1 MANTNGIAGAVLN
14 TGNDTPVNYGLRHAV
29 LDLTQFDDFE
39 SVTGRFSSSSL
50 VPFSFNGATYALP
63 ETQTFPMMFYRKDI
77 LAEIGLEVPTTWE
90 EVKVAMTVLAKNQ
103 MEFGMLP
110 SEQVF
115 AMLLFQNGGQYYTE
129 NGDASA
135 LDSDIAVSVFKQYCE
150 YYTDYKLDAATSVEE
165 RFRTGECPIIIS
177 DYTTYN
183 NLQVSAP
190 DIAGLWDF
198 TVVPGT
204 VQEDGTINHAT
215 GSAGLADIIM
225 ADTDHPEESWQ
236 FLKWWT
242 SAETQT
248 LYGREMESLMG
259 ASARVATANLEAL
272 ANLSWPIRDY
282 RELMSQ
288 FNAVQGIPQ
297 VPGGYYTWRNVNNA
311 FYSVTTDTSSTGRTS
326 VATPREELM
335 DKVLYIDAEIDYKR
349 EEFGL
354 PLAID

>member
-1 MANTNGIAGAVLN
+1 
-14 TGNDTPVNYGLRHAV
+14 
-29 LDLTQFDDFE
+29 
-39 SVTGRFSSSSL
+39 
-50 VPFSFNGATYALP
+50 
-63 ETQTFPMMFYRKDI
+63 MMFYRKDI
-77 LAEIGLEVPTTWE
+77 LAEIGLEVPTTWD

-110 SEQVF
+110 SEQIF
-115 AMLLFQNGGQYYTE
+115 AMLLFQNGGEYYTE
-129 NGDASA
+129 NGDASM
-135 LDSDIAVSVFKQYCE
+135 LDSDIAVNTFKEYCE
-150 YYTDYKLDAATSVEE
+150 FYTDYKLDQATSVEE

-198 TVVPGT
+198 TVVPG
-204 VQEDGTINHAT
+204 VENEDGTINHTT

-225 ADTDHPEESWQ
+225 ANTEHPQESWE

-242 SAETQT
+242 STETQT

-272 ANLSWPIRDY
+272 ANLSWPIKDY
-282 RELMSQ
+282 KELMEQ
-288 FNAVQGIPQ
+288 FDQVQGIPQ

-311 FYSVTTDTSSTGRTS
+311 FYSVTTDSSSTGRS
-326 VATPREELM
+326 YVATPREELM
-335 DKVLYIDAEIDYKR
+335 DNVLYINAEIDYKR

-354 PLAID
+354 PLASE